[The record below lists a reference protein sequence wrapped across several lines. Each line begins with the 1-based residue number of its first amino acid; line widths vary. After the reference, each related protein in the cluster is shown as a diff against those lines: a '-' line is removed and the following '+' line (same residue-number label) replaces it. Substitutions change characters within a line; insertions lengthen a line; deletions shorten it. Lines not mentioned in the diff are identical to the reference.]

1 MTAPTLDDVK
11 TLLQHHADA
20 FDLVDGRDANG
31 VLLSD
36 YYRVALAALEKADE
50 VEAARGNLILQ
61 TICRLPEVLT
71 EGDWQQ
77 FLDEHRDE
85 WLSDDRA
92 FGGWISERMRAAL
105 ADAERW
111 RAADRL
117 AKLWIEE
124 GCWCIPA
131 RDMLSHLTFAD
142 AIDAEV
148 RDAARREGA

>member
-1 MTAPTLDDVK
+1 MPNEANAPTFYDVK
-11 TLLQHHADA
+11 TLLQHHADT

-85 WLSDDRA
+85 WLNDDRA
-92 FGGWISERMRAAL
+92 FGGWIAERIRAVL
-105 ADAERW
+105 ADATRLSTGRILLGETMYTQVDL
-111 RAADRL
+111 RAA
-117 AKLWIEE
+117 
-124 GCWCIPA
+124 
-131 RDMLSHLTFAD
+131 
-142 AIDAEV
+142 IDEAN
-148 RDAARREGA
+148 DTAPREGA